1 MLLIPQILV
10 RTFALGASAV
20 ALAACGQQ
28 GPLYLPSTDAADRA
42 TLPETLLPAIGKT
55 KNTATGNPTLPLA
68 PQPATTTSAP

>member
-1 MLLIPQILV
+1 MLLISQILV

-28 GPLYLPSTDAADRA
+28 GPLYLPPTGAADRA

-55 KNTATGNPTLPLA
+55 KKTATGNPTLPLA
-68 PQPATTTSAP
+68 PPPATTTFAP